1 MNTSAT
7 SGKEIEIK
15 LDLGSFT
22 NYLKLLGFLGQPE
35 REEQHLNAFFD
46 TADRALGKKG
56 FALRV
61 RIENDRGRITL
72 KGAKS
77 RQGGAAV
84 RDEIESEISRTLAS
98 QLVSLEADVME
109 LEHEPVARAREI
121 IGKKSVQPVVQFEN
135 TRKKKAMRLEDYDYT
150 FEVDK
155 TEFPDGSVDYE
166 LELELPDVSRIEW
179 VSSRLERIMQ
189 SLDIPFE
196 HQPESKFAR
205 ALKRSGQH
213 LL

>member
-1 MNTSAT
+1 MMNAHAT

-22 NYLKLLGFLGQPE
+22 NYLKLLGFLGQIE
-35 REEQHLNAFFD
+35 REEQHYNAFFD

-56 FALRV
+56 WSLRV
-61 RIENDRGRITL
+61 RVESDCGRITL

-77 RQGGAAV
+77 RQEGASV
-84 RDEIESEISRTLAS
+84 RDEIESEISRTLAN
-98 QLVSLEADVME
+98 EIINAKADVME
-109 LEHEPVARAREI
+109 LEHEPIVRARNI
-121 IGKKSVQPVVQFEN
+121 IGKKAVETVVQFEN
-135 TRKKKAMRLEDYDYT
+135 VRKKKAMRLEDYEYI
-150 FEVDK
+150 FEVDM

-179 VSSRLERIMQ
+179 VSQRLERIMS

-205 ALKRSGQH
+205 ALKRSGR
-213 LL
+213 L